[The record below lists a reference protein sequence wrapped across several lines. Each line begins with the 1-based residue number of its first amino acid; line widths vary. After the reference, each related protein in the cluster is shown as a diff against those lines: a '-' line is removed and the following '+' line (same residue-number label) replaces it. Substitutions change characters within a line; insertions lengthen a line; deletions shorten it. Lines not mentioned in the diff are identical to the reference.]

1 MSSGTKVNKNIKGT
15 KSLTLQI
22 SSKYLRFLSG
32 MMNEILAYFF
42 IGFFVVLPAILKLKA
57 CLAKYEHPVEHDPG
71 SLSQLTLRVPENG
84 GVE

>member
-1 MSSGTKVNKNIKGT
+1 
-15 KSLTLQI
+15 
-22 SSKYLRFLSG
+22 
-32 MMNEILAYFF
+32 MMAEILAYFF

-57 CLAKYEHPVEHDPG
+57 CLAKYDHPVEHDPG